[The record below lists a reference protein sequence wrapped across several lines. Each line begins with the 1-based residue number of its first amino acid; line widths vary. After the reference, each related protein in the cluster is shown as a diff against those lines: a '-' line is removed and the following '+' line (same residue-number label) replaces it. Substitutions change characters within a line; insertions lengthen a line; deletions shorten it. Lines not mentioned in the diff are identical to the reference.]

1 MGLAA
6 SQVRLLSLTSR
17 QHSLE
22 NQAQRLQNCK
32 MQLANDSDKVYRT
45 YLNALNDTALKTRQ
59 TNNETGDSCWI
70 NGSINNLMR
79 YNTSA
84 STTGNVFYVQDM
96 ETGKLYVPEE
106 IGKNYDSVTSARDF
120 AGKFGITYTE
130 VDHNEDVK
138 INYNKALEKG
148 WDKIMTEASLNEYY
162 TARAKDEQVQ

>member
-120 AGKFGITYTE
+120 AGNLVLHTQRLT
-130 VDHNEDVK
+130 
-138 INYNKALEKG
+138 
-148 WDKIMTEASLNEYY
+148 IMKT
-162 TARAKDEQVQ
+162 